1 MTKQLTYDQ
10 TKETNRIKDKEIE
23 IIEKIADFF
32 CQILPCD
39 NGCDFF
45 GCFDAIKLDAIFFR
59 KKRGMRC
66 DFRCDSIA
74 IPAIYNCTKI
84 FAE

>member
-10 TKETNRIKDKEIE
+10 TKETNRIKDKKIE

-32 CQILPCD
+32 CQILQRD

-45 GCFDAIKLDAIFFR
+45 GCFDAIFFR
-59 KKRGMRC
+59 KKSGMRF
-66 DFRCDSIA
+66 DFRCDCH
-74 IPAIYNCTKI
+74 PC
-84 FAE
+84 

>member
-10 TKETNRIKDKEIE
+10 TKETNRIKDKKIE

-32 CQILPCD
+32 CQILQCD

-45 GCFDAIKLDAIFFR
+45 GCFDAIIRCDIFQ
-59 KKRGMRC
+59 KKRGLRC
-66 DFRCDSIA
+66 DFRCDAFA
-74 IPAIYNCTKI
+74 IPALKFKHLC
-84 FAE
+84 